1 MVSFPKNHANT
12 KKLNAKMS
20 SNKKF
25 SNINKNI
32 NKPTKKTCGYLK
44 NFFSEIAMSGF

>member
-20 SNKKF
+20 SNKK
-25 SNINKNI
+25 NIVKSFEAT
-32 NKPTKKTCGYLK
+32 P
-44 NFFSEIAMSGF
+44 